1 MRIKLLTLAVGAAV
15 SALALPVHAEFALGD
30 ETKGITVKFSDEA
43 DMHVRARLQPR
54 IDFGDLARN
63 GTTGQYESESDLY
76 IRRARLEIDGHI
88 TKALTYNLTLAADR
102 SSQAT
107 RTANGGGGV
116 NFDIHYAFLDYKFA
130 DPFRLRFGEYKLPLS
145 RVSLSSSSKQLLVER
160 PASTEAAK
168 SFFGDYEQ
176 TNLQAY
182 GKLADGVFNYY
193 LAIGDG
199 TAAPA
204 SGTATNA
211 TGVESDVAFV
221 GRVELSPPGW
231 VEKGKSDAHLGKGKH
246 LTFGLHAGQQ
256 KGLKSLTSA
265 TETDRSLFGGDV
277 SFHLGGFTAQAEYNT
292 WKTETTGAANVEPEG
307 WYVQLGYLIPGTS
320 FEPAVRYETFD
331 RNSSGT
337 TDREDKIT
345 TAGFNWYFKGHS
357 MKLGVNWVSTEFGR
371 GNLTGSNPDDKQEVF
386 QIQTQVYF

>member
-15 SALALPVHAEFALGD
+15 GALAPSVHAEFALGD

-43 DMHVRARLQPR
+43 DMRVRVRLQPR
-54 IDFGDLARN
+54 LDFGDLARN
-63 GTTGQYESESDLY
+63 STTGQYESESDFY
-76 IRRARLEIDGHI
+76 IRRARLEFDGRI
-88 TKALTYNLTLAADR
+88 TKNLTYNLTLAADR

-130 DPFRLRFGEYKLPLS
+130 DPFHLRFGEYKLPLS
-145 RVSLSSSSKQLLVER
+145 RVSLTSSARQLLVER

-182 GKLADGVFNYY
+182 GKFADGAFKYY

-199 TAAPA
+199 SAAPA
-204 SGTATNA
+204 AGTATNA
-211 TGVESDVAFV
+211 TGVESDAAFV
-221 GRVELSPPGW
+221 GRLEFSPPGW
-231 VEKGKSDAHLGKGKH
+231 AEKGMSDAHLGKGRH
-246 LTFGLHAGQQ
+246 LTFGLHTGQQ
-256 KGLKSLTSA
+256 KGLKSLTAA
-265 TETDRSLFGGDV
+265 TETDRSLLGADV

-292 WKTETTGAANVEPEG
+292 WKTETTGAADVEPEG

-320 FEPAVRYETFD
+320 IEPAVRYEVFD
-331 RNSSGT
+331 RNSNAT

-357 MKLGVNWVSTEFGR
+357 MKLGVNWVRTEFGR
-371 GNLTGSNPDDKQEVF
+371 GNLTGSSPDDTQDVY
-386 QIQTQVYF
+386 QVQTQIYF